1 MSPAWQT
8 SDAAGPGSPSLSP
21 CGPKKKAGCQMS
33 KYIAIIASLKAILIT
48 ASVAVARGDML
59 PVILISVLFNLAQLG
74 VRPGSAEPQDT
85 IVVSRSHD
93 EGR

>member
-1 MSPAWQT
+1 
-8 SDAAGPGSPSLSP
+8 
-21 CGPKKKAGCQMS
+21 MS

-48 ASVAVARGDML
+48 ASVAVARGDMF

-74 VRPGSAEPQDT
+74 VRPGPAEPQDT

-93 EGR
+93 ERR